1 MGGLCQAVEIIFGV
15 QRIRSNGKITRRK
28 ISFPTYKIHFFF
40 PFFSLFGP
48 LLFSN
53 LITFLFLIHLKILKC
68 YRSANLWTLIAT
80 KQHTKIF
87 FGVRELTFVV
97 FDGLFFEFLTP
108 FTLGGHNFLISNPFS
123 TIVNVSKEEGFKFFL
138 DIIMEPSL
146 WIWPTLSAQVF
157 DTNRFI
163 LMCFF

>member
-1 MGGLCQAVEIIFGV
+1 
-15 QRIRSNGKITRRK
+15 
-28 ISFPTYKIHFFF
+28 
-40 PFFSLFGP
+40 
-48 LLFSN
+48 
-53 LITFLFLIHLKILKC
+53 
-68 YRSANLWTLIAT
+68 
-80 KQHTKIF
+80 
-87 FGVRELTFVV
+87 
-97 FDGLFFEFLTP
+97 
-108 FTLGGHNFLISNPFS
+108 LGGHNFLISNPFS